1 MNRRRK
7 KKDYIVHNVDITFDV
22 LFTLAKNPN
31 LTFDR
36 LKELVNTSKN
46 QLEKILNI
54 LISRGYVDYNQ
65 KHQTY
70 SLGIK
75 NFELG
80 YSYLYHIDIR
90 EIAKPYLQSLGDTF
104 KENVY
109 LAIRSGWE
117 IVYIDSYEIDRPVM
131 VKSRV
136 GKLLPMYAS
145 ASGKVHLAFM
155 DENEL
160 EEFFRNVELKPYTD
174 KTITDEKTLREHLE
188 KVRRELYAIDD
199 EEWEKEV
206 RCLSVPVWDYRGE
219 VAAAITLS
227 APSFRIPYSKL
238 IEIKDTFLEKSRE
251 LSERLGYTFEWKKS

>member
-1 MNRRRK
+1 MNRKRK
-7 KKDYIVHNVDITFDV
+7 KKDYIVHNVDITFEV
-22 LFTLAKNPN
+22 LFALAKNPN
-31 LTFDR
+31 SSFNQ
-36 LKELVNTSKN
+36 LKESVKTSKN
-46 QLEKILNI
+46 QLEKILSI
-54 LISRGYVDYNQ
+54 LTTRGYVDYNP
-65 KHQTY
+65 KHETY

-90 EIAKPYLQSLGDTF
+90 EIAKPYLQELGETF

-145 ASGKVHLAFM
+145 ASGKIHLAFM
-155 DENEL
+155 EENEL
-160 EEFFRNVELKPYTD
+160 EEFFKNVELKAYTD

-188 KVRRELYAIDD
+188 KVKKEFYAIDD

-206 RCLSVPVWDYRGE
+206 RCLSVPVWDYKGE

-238 IEIKDTFLEKSRE
+238 IEIKDTFLEKSKE
-251 LSERLGYTFEWKKS
+251 LSERLGYSFQ